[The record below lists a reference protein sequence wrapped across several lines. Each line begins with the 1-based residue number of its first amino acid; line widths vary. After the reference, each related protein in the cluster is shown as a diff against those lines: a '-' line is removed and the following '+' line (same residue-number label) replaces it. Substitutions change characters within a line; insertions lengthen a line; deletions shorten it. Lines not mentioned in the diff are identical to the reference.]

1 MCEDGCQGV
10 RGTGELGK
18 KKIQPMFNFVY
29 IYIAGANLFSSTGK
43 SEKYSHWI
51 VRSSN

>member
-1 MCEDGCQGV
+1 MRMCVKG
-10 RGTGELGK
+10 RGGREEGGR
-18 KKIQPMFNFVY
+18 KKIKPVFNFVY
-29 IYIAGANLFSSTGK
+29 IYVAGANLFSSIGK

>member
-1 MCEDGCQGV
+1 MCDDVCQGV
-10 RGTGELGK
+10 GGRGEGGRK
-18 KKIQPMFNFVY
+18 KMKTMFNFVY
-29 IYIAGANLFSSTGK
+29 IYIASANLFSSIGK